1 MLGIGRLSPGGMET
15 LMVLL
20 LEIADQGSDRS
31 ENRVQKTKRLS
42 GVKESM
48 GWFLPV
54 VGSGRRKDGADVTP

>member
-1 MLGIGRLSPGGMET
+1 MET
-15 LMVLL
+15 LTVLL

-31 ENRVQKTKRLS
+31 ENRVRKTKRPS
-42 GVKESM
+42 RVKESM